1 MYRPRKETKG
11 KERALRDVSNLQ
23 KVVARSQEERARGQE
38 MVLERSE
45 NVVTLRAEVCPPHHT
60 IIPLH
65 ATCQSFVM
73 QVKLL
78 QSQLKSTR
86 IEVDQLKVKG
96 VPKRKDPAALETAKM
111 QHLESEQ
118 LRLKSGVKLGEV
130 QAKLVHERVLVKKV
144 SSI

>member
-1 MYRPRKETKG
+1 
-11 KERALRDVSNLQ
+11 
-23 KVVARSQEERARGQE
+23 
-38 MVLERSE
+38 
-45 NVVTLRAEVCPPHHT
+45 
-60 IIPLH
+60 
-65 ATCQSFVM
+65 M

-86 IEVDQLKVKG
+86 IELDQLKVKG